1 MEPAGRMSPQPWM
14 TAPETAAVLAALS
27 SDGDVA
33 RFVGGC
39 VRDALLGRPVS
50 DVDIATTG
58 AAEDNIRH
66 LTAAGIKAVPTG
78 LAHGTLTAVRGHR
91 HFEIT
96 TLRLDVETYGR
107 HARVAYTDDWA
118 ADAARRDLT
127 MNALYAD
134 ADGTLYDPMGGRAD
148 LEAGQVRFVGDAATR
163 IAEDR
168 LRILRF
174 FRFHAWY
181 GHGAPAA
188 DALAAC
194 TAAAPEIGL
203 LSAERVRVE
212 VLKLLAAPA
221 APAVVRLMAE
231 AGVLTHVLP
240 GPADLDALDRL
251 AGLEPAPE
259 PLRRLAALTGHPDT
273 AKRLR
278 LSNAERDRLAFL
290 HRPLPEVVASTDL
303 AALRRAAYRHGAGP
317 VADRLLL
324 AGEPAAAAAIRDWT
338 PPALPVAG
346 ADAVARGVRPGPRVG
361 KLLAAVEAW
370 WLDADFVPDRAQCL
384 ARLDGLLQ
392 GEGG

>member
-1 MEPAGRMSPQPWM
+1 MEPAGRLTPQPWM
-14 TAPETAAVLAALS
+14 TAPETAAVLAALTA
-27 SDGDVA
+27 GGGIA

-58 AAEDNIRH
+58 TAEDNIQH
-66 LTAAGIKAVPTG
+66 LEAAGIKAVPTG
-78 LAHGTLTAVRGHR
+78 LAHGTLTAVSGHR

-96 TLRLDVETYGR
+96 TLRLDVETDGR

-148 LEAGQVRFVGDAATR
+148 LEAGRVRFVGDAATR

-221 APAVVRLMAE
+221 GPAVVRLMADT
-231 AGVLTHVLP
+231 GVLAHVLA
-240 GPADLDALDRL
+240 GPFDLDALDHL
-251 AGLEPAPE
+251 AGLEAEPE
-259 PLRRLAALTGHPDT
+259 PLRRLAALTDHPDT
-273 AKRLR
+273 AQRLR

-290 HRPLPEVVASTDL
+290 HRPLAELIASTDI
-303 AALRRAAYRHGAGP
+303 ADLRRAAYRHGADLL
-317 VADRLLL
+317 ADRLLL
-324 AGEPAAAAAIRDWT
+324 ANEAPAATAIREWA
-338 PPALPVAG
+338 PPALPIAG
-346 ADAVARGVRPGPRVG
+346 ADVVARGIKPGPRVG
-361 KLLAAVEAW
+361 RLLDAVEAW
-370 WLDADFVPDRAQCL
+370 WLDADFGPDRAQCL
-384 ARLDGLLQ
+384 AELDRLLPGK
-392 GEGG
+392 GR

>member
-1 MEPAGRMSPQPWM
+1 MEPAGRLTPQPWM
-14 TAPETAAVLAALS
+14 TAPETAAVLAALTA
-27 SDGDVA
+27 GGGIA

-58 AAEDNIRH
+58 AADDNIRH
-66 LTAAGIKAVPTG
+66 LEATGIKAVPTG
-78 LAHGTLTAVRGHR
+78 LAHGTLTAVSGHR

-96 TLRLDVETYGR
+96 TLRLDVETFGR
-107 HARVAYTDDWA
+107 HARIVYTDDWA

-148 LEAGQVRFVGDAATR
+148 LEAGRVRFVGDAAKR

-194 TAAAPEIGL
+194 TAAAPEIAL

-221 APAVVRLMAE
+221 GPAVVRLMAD
-231 AGVLTHVLP
+231 AGVLVHVLP

-251 AGLEPAPE
+251 AGLEAEPE
-259 PLRRLAALTGHPDT
+259 PLRRLAALTDHPDT
-273 AKRLR
+273 AQRLR

-290 HRPLPEVVASTDL
+290 HRPLAEVVSSTDM
-303 AALRRAAYRHGAGP
+303 ADLRRAAYRHGVDL

-324 AGEPAAAAAIRDWT
+324 AGEAPAAAAIRDWT
-338 PPALPVAG
+338 PPVLPIAG
-346 ADAVARGVRPGPRVG
+346 ADVVAQGVKPGPRVG
-361 KLLAAVEAW
+361 RLLDTVEAW
-370 WLDADFVPDRAQCL
+370 WLDADFAPDRARCL
-384 ARLDGLLQ
+384 AELDRLLQ

>member
-1 MEPAGRMSPQPWM
+1 MQPAGRLTPQPWM
-14 TAPETAAVLAALS
+14 TAPETTAVLTALAA
-27 SDGDVA
+27 GGGVA

-39 VRDALLGRPVS
+39 VRDALLGRSVS

-58 AAEDNIRH
+58 AAEDNIRR
-66 LTAAGIKAVPTG
+66 LQAAGIKAVPTG
-78 LAHGTLTAVRGHR
+78 LAHGTLTAVSDHR

-96 TLRLDVETYGR
+96 TLRLDVETDGR

-148 LEAGQVRFVGDAATR
+148 LEAGRVRFVGDAATR

-181 GHGAPAA
+181 GRGAPMA

-194 TAAAPEIGL
+194 AAAAPEIGL

-221 APAVVRLMAE
+221 APAVVRLMAD
-231 AGVLTHVLP
+231 AGVLAHVLP
-240 GPADLDALDRL
+240 GPADPDALDHL
-251 AGLEPAPE
+251 VDQETEPE
-259 PLRRLAALTGHPDT
+259 PLRRLAALTDHPDT
-273 AKRLR
+273 ARRLR

-290 HRPLPEVVASTDL
+290 HRPLAEVVASTDM
-303 AALRRAAYRHGAGP
+303 ADLRRAAYRHGADL

-324 AGEPAAAAAIRDWT
+324 ADEAAAASAIRHWT

-346 ADAVARGVRPGPRVG
+346 ADVVARGVKPGPRVG
-361 KLLAAVEAW
+361 RLLDAVEAW
-370 WLDADFVPDRAQCL
+370 WLDADFTPDRAHCL
-384 ARLDGLLQ
+384 AELDRLLPGK
-392 GEGG
+392 GG